1 MNFLNFLNPSAFWW
15 SLLLMPLAA
24 FYFLKVRPEKHNTAL
39 LFLWDKVFRERQS
52 SALFKRMRDYLSL
65 LLMLLAFCAV
75 ILALAQPY
83 FVGRDWQRNFII
95 LIDNSASMGTVDGHS
110 TRLELAK
117 DKAEGIV
124 RNLLPSQR
132 AVIVSVAGSARIRVG
147 VSENQRELLEGIE
160 KIKQSAEPFK
170 VASLEFLKRHKEF
183 FKDSRALL
191 ITDGCF
197 AGADN
202 IKALEI
208 VKVGKNADNV
218 GICDFDIVRLG
229 GGNNTAGIFLRCA
242 STFKKTVKVDAV
254 LCREN
259 RDDIVRV
266 IPLEIAPGVNNA
278 QTYKLED
285 APAGKWQLYLD
296 FKDALAVDNTACG
309 IIRDCPPV
317 RVGVKSNEYIY
328 SLAISAFSRSR
339 GMMVLAQESPQ
350 VEIADSKS
358 GKSYG
363 DSKCKNFIIFKPHG
377 KSVFWKSAKSGSS
390 PAIAKTVIK
399 DHPAIRWSE
408 LDTVEFD
415 GMNDVVVPDNAL
427 VIVETADG
435 KPLIYKTVY
444 KDKKAYVLNF
454 DPLKADFF
462 LGVNFPVLLCSMVM
476 DLVGRKEAL
485 PALYP
490 TGAVLEKG
498 VLTRPGFASI
508 NGKEYAVALINARE
522 SMVNNPDVK
531 NSAKP
536 FASGIPMSSWLFA
549 LALILLLIEE
559 ILYNY
564 RKVG

>member
-1 MNFLNFLNPSAFWW
+1 MNFINFLNPAAFWW
-15 SLLLMPLAA
+15 SLLLLPLVA
-24 FYFLKVRPEKHNTAL
+24 FYFLKVRPEKHNTSL

-95 LIDNSASMGTVDGHS
+95 LIDNSASMGTLDGEES
-110 TRLELAK
+110 RLELAK

-132 AVIVSVAGSARIRVG
+132 AVIVSIAGSAVIRVG
-147 VSENQRELLEGIE
+147 VSANQRELLEGIE
-160 KIKQSAEPFK
+160 KIKQSSEPFK
-170 VASLEFLKRHKEF
+170 ATALKFLKRHKEF

-197 AGADN
+197 AGAEKVKD
-202 IKALEI
+202 LEL
-208 VKVGKNADNV
+208 VKVGKPADNV

-229 GGNNTAGIFLRCA
+229 GEDNTAGIFLRCV
-242 STFKKTVKVDAV
+242 STFNKTVKVDAV

-266 IPLEIAPGVNNA
+266 IPLEIAPGINAA

-285 APAGKWQLYLD
+285 APAGKWQIYLD
-296 FKDALAVDNTACG
+296 FKDALAVDNAAYG
-309 IIRDCPPV
+309 IIRDRPPV
-317 RVGVKSNEYIY
+317 RVGVKSGERIY
-328 SLAISAFSRSR
+328 SLAVSAFSRSR
-339 GMMVLAQESPQ
+339 GMMTLAQKAPQ
-350 VEIADSKS
+350 VKVVSSKPDD
-358 GKSYG
+358 GE
-363 DSKCKNFIIFKPHG
+363 KCKNFIIFNPSG
-377 KSVFWKSAKSGSS
+377 KSVFWKSAKAESV

-399 DHPAIRWSE
+399 HHPAIRWSE
-408 LDTVEFD
+408 LDAVEVNGVD
-415 GMNDVVVPDNAL
+415 NVIPPDNAL

-435 KPLIYKTVY
+435 KPLIYKAVY
-444 KDKKAYVLNF
+444 EDKSAYVLNF

-476 DLVGRKEAL
+476 DLVGRKEAVS
-485 PALYP
+485 ALYP
-490 TGAVLEKG
+490 TGTVLGK
-498 VLTRPGFASI
+498 VTLAHPGFTQVD
-508 NGKEYAVALINARE
+508 GKEYAAALVDVRE
-522 SMVNNPDVK
+522 SIVNSPEVK
-531 NSAKP
+531 SSAKP
-536 FASGIPMSSWLFA
+536 FASGVPISYWLFA
-549 LALILLLIEE
+549 LALLLLLAEE

>member
-15 SLLLMPLAA
+15 SLLLLPLAA

-83 FVGRDWQRNFII
+83 FVNRDWQRNFII
-95 LIDNSASMGTVDGHS
+95 LIDNSASMGTRDGNS
-110 TRLELAK
+110 SRLELAK

-132 AVIVSVAGSARIRVG
+132 AVIVSVAGNARIRVG
-147 VSENQRELLEGIE
+147 VSANQRELLEGIE
-160 KIKQSAEPFK
+160 KIEQSAIPFK
-170 VASLEFLKRHKEF
+170 SVSLEFLKRHKEF

-197 AGADN
+197 SGADS
-202 IKALEI
+202 IKDLEI
-208 VKVGKNADNV
+208 VKVGKTADNV

-229 GGNNTAGIFLRCA
+229 GENNTAGIFLRCS
-242 STFKKTVKVDAV
+242 STFKKTVKIDAV
-254 LCREN
+254 LCRGN

-266 IPLEIAPGVNNA
+266 IPLEIFPGVNAA

-296 FKDALAVDNTACG
+296 FKDALDVDNAAYG
-309 IIRDCPPV
+309 IIRNRPPV
-317 RVGVKSNEYIY
+317 RVGVKNDERIY
-328 SLAISAFSRSR
+328 PLAISAFSRSR

-350 VEIADSKS
+350 VEIAD
-358 GKSYG
+358 GKSYEN
-363 DSKCKNFIIFKPHG
+363 SKCKNFIIFKPRG
-377 KSVFWKSAKSGSS
+377 KSVFWKSAKSDSS

-399 DHPAIRWSE
+399 DHPAMRWSE
-408 LDTVEFD
+408 LDTVEL
-415 GMNDVVVPDNAL
+415 GGVNNVALPDNAL
-427 VIVETADG
+427 VLVETADG

-444 KDKKAYVLNF
+444 KDKRAYVLNF

-490 TGAVLEKG
+490 TGTVLGKE
-498 VLTRPGFASI
+498 VLTRPGFVDIS
-508 NGKEYAVALINARE
+508 GDEYAAALVNLRE

-531 NSAKP
+531 SSAKP
-536 FASGIPMSSWLFA
+536 FASGIPMSYWLFA
-549 LALILLLIEE
+549 LALILLLVEE